1 MRAIRAVRFAELSP
15 SQIASWARFQGA
27 DESLESPYF
36 HPEFTQCVAT
46 VRDDVEV
53 AVIQQNG
60 ESVGFFP
67 FQRRGRHA
75 AMPVGGRLSD
85 YQGAI
90 FRHDLSWNVK
100 EVLSA
105 CDLTSWS
112 FDHVLACQ
120 TPWSEYHRMTDL
132 SPQIELASGFETY
145 CSGLRKSGVDELQQ
159 TRRKARK
166 LAREVGP
173 LRFEFQ
179 SPDSGL
185 LDRLITWKSEQ
196 YRRTQVTDVFSFP
209 WTTALLHTLQAHQGE
224 NLAGTL
230 SVLYSGDRPVALHMG
245 MECRGLLHWW
255 FPTYDPGLAKY
266 SPGRILLLELLQ
278 AAESN
283 GVHKVDLGRGVV
295 GYKSRAMTGAVTLAE
310 GKADLRPL
318 ARRLQNSLRSTRQWI
333 RESPISGPAR
343 FPGRLIHQLSEWWT
357 FR

>member
-1 MRAIRAVRFAELSP
+1 MREILAVKFAELSP
-15 SQIASWARFQGA
+15 SQIASWARCQA
-27 DESLESPYF
+27 SNESLESPYF
-36 HPEFTQCVAT
+36 HPDFTQCVAT

-85 YQGAI
+85 YQGLI
-90 FRHDLSWNVK
+90 CRRDLSWNVK
-100 EVLSA
+100 EVLSH

-120 TPWSEYHRMTDL
+120 TPWSEFHRVTDL
-132 SPQIELASGFETY
+132 SPQIELGNGFEAY
-145 CSGLRKSGVDELQQ
+145 CTGLRKSGVDELRQ
-159 TRRKARK
+159 TKRKARK

-173 LRFEFQ
+173 LRFEFR
-179 SPDSGL
+179 SLDSGL
-185 LDRLITWKSEQ
+185 LDQLITWKAEQ
-196 YRRTQVTDVFSFP
+196 YQRTQVTNVFAFP
-209 WTTALLHTLQAHQGE
+209 WTGALLHMLQTHQGE
-224 NLAGTL
+224 ELSGIL
-230 SVLYSGDRPVALHMG
+230 SVLYSGDRPVAMHMG
-245 MECRGLLHWW
+245 MECHGLLHWW
-255 FPTYDPGLAKY
+255 FPTYDPCLAKY

-295 GYKSRAMTGAVTLAE
+295 GYKSRAMTGAVMVAE
-310 GKADLRPL
+310 GTADLRPL
-318 ARRLQNSLRSTRQWI
+318 ARRLHESLRSTKQWI
-333 RESPISGPAR
+333 RESPISGAAR
-343 FPGRLIHQLSEWWT
+343 VPGRLIHQLSEWWT